1 MFSLQNRE
9 KKQILFT
16 EKLEPKKVWQF
27 LLIDAQTLKKV
38 KEEPLMHIQLCA
50 LRDYTESLKL
60 ITSVVF
66 LLVIT
71 VTEDIKHNIVLSAVV
86 RYLWLKSLSPQE
98 LHKDM
103 VTSVGDSV
111 YFYITVK
118 TWTRRESVEG
128 DPVLSLQSPQKE
140 HHASKPV
147 FQLTMSRDAQWPKN
161 TEAEHGW
168 REAANQRSCNIS
180 RIRSVVA
187 AAGGVGVDDL
197 SVCSK
202 SLPVAQITWRRA
214 LSLDRLLWVQS
225 C

>member
-1 MFSLQNRE
+1 MLSLQNRE

-50 LRDYTESLKL
+50 LRDHTESLKL

-86 RYLWLKSLSPQE
+86 RYLWLKRLSPQE

-103 VTSVGDSV
+103 VTSLGDSV
-111 YFYITVK
+111 HFYTTVK
-118 TWTRRESVEG
+118 TWTRRESLEG
-128 DPVLSLQSPQKE
+128 DPVPAKPPEGAPRLE
-140 HHASKPV
+140 ASFPTDNV
-147 FQLTMSRDAQWPKN
+147 T
-161 TEAEHGW
+161 W
-168 REAANQRSCNIS
+168 RT
-180 RIRSVVA
+180 
-187 AAGGVGVDDL
+187 
-197 SVCSK
+197 
-202 SLPVAQITWRRA
+202 VAQKYWSWT
-214 LSLDRLLWVQS
+214 RLKRSSQS
-225 C
+225 EEL